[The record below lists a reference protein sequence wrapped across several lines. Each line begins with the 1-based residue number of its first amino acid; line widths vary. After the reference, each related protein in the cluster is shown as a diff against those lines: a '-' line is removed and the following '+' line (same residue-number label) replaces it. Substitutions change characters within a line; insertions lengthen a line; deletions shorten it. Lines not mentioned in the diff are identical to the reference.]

1 MATTVEI
8 QYEELIDLRRERTLF
23 RTLHRKARGREDRLK
38 TEVGQL
44 RRDGK
49 KFKRESEQHAADLTK
64 KIKGLQRELRRQ
76 GRDLGGQIAVLRAE
90 VEELEAENEE
100 LKATVARQ
108 ARRLYGRSTEQS
120 GDRHSAQHPA
130 EDPPGRPKEDRAPDE
145 EQPRSRGQQPGA
157 EGHGRRPRPELP
169 TVETVHDVPVR
180 ERSCPICGEPYYESS
195 LTEDSSQVEVQ
206 VVVRRHIHRR
216 KRYFQA
222 CHCGGVPFWVVAPK
236 PGKIIPRGLLHHS
249 VWTYILLEKWLHQ
262 RPVGRVLDVLALKGL
277 DISQGTARRWAEAHP
292 SDAATHL
299 PTDHGAESI
308 G

>member
-108 ARRLYGRSTEQS
+108 ARRLYGRSTEQRQS
-120 GDRHSAQHPA
+120 SDRQKSPQPT
-130 EDPPGRPKEDRAPDE
+130 ETGPE
-145 EQPRSRGQQPGA
+145 EQKDDLTPEESDQPRSRGQQPGA
-157 EGHGRRPRPELP
+157 EGNGRRLRPELP
-169 TVETVHDVPVR
+169 TVETVHEVPPEDR
-180 ERSCPICGEPYYESS
+180 LCPICGEPYYESS
-195 LTEDSSQVEVQ
+195 LTENSSQVEVE
-206 VVVRRHIHRR
+206 VIVRRHIHRR
-216 KRYFQA
+216 KRYLRG
-222 CHCGGVPFWVVAPK
+222 CHCEGVPLSIVAPK
-236 PGKIIPRGLLHHS
+236 PGKIIPRGLLHH
-249 VWTYILLEKWLHQ
+249 
-262 RPVGRVLDVLALKGL
+262 
-277 DISQGTARRWAEAHP
+277 
-292 SDAATHL
+292 
-299 PTDHGAESI
+299 
-308 G
+308 